1 LEEQGRF
8 SALGVR
14 DFRLFWSSQM
24 ISLSGTWMQQV
35 AIGWLVYS
43 MTSSPFSLGLT
54 MAIMSTPIMI
64 FTLIGGIT
72 ADRYPKKSIIMLTQ
86 SLYIIPAFILGFLAE
101 SEYITMWHIY
111 GLVFFIGM
119 LNAFEIPARQSYIVE
134 LVGKGNLLNAIAL
147 NSAAFNG
154 ARIIGPMLA
163 GIVIAGV
170 GVKACF
176 FINALSYGPVIFV
189 LSRIEEKGTLPVTGN
204 RSIVYELKEGFRYI
218 LGERAIF
225 ALFGVISIISLFGI
239 PYSSFLPVIAEDILH
254 TGAQGLG
261 RLGSAAGAGAFVAA
275 VIIAMKGKVRRRFLY
290 TSLALVSA
298 SFSLFFITFSKT
310 EIITLSLL
318 FFTGWGMVSF
328 LALSN
333 NFIQQAVPDE
343 LRGRVMS
350 VYILVFL
357 GMSPFGNLMVGGIA
371 DLIGTMNALRIASM
385 ICAVIAIMYIS
396 FRYKRKKAEAA
407 T

>member
-1 LEEQGRF
+1 MEEQSRF
-8 SALGVR
+8 SALRVR
-14 DFRLFWSSQM
+14 DFRLFWSSQV

-43 MTSSPFSLGLT
+43 ITMSPLSLGLT
-54 MAIMSTPIMI
+54 MAIMSSPIMI
-64 FTLIGGIT
+64 LTLIGGIT
-72 ADRYPKKSIIMLTQ
+72 ADRYPKKTIIMLTQ
-86 SLYIIPAFILGFLAE
+86 TLYIIPAFILGLLAG
-101 SEYITMWHIY
+101 SEHIEMWHIY
-111 GLVFFIGM
+111 CIVFFIGT

-163 GIVIAGV
+163 GAVIAGV

-176 FINALSYGPVIFV
+176 FINAMTYAPVIFV
-189 LSRIEEKGTLPVTGN
+189 LSRIEEKGVLAVTGN
-204 RSIVYELKEGFRYI
+204 RSILHELAEGFRYI
-218 LGERAIF
+218 WGEREVF
-225 ALFGVISIISLFGI
+225 ALFTVIAIISLFGI
-239 PYSSFLPVIAEDILH
+239 PYSSFLPVIAEDVLH

-261 RLGSAAGAGAFVAA
+261 RLGSSAGAGAFTAA
-275 VIIAMKGKVRRRFLY
+275 LIIALKGRVRRHFLY

-298 SFSLFFITFSKT
+298 SFSIFFITWSKT
-310 EIITLSLL
+310 EIVTLSLL

-333 NFIQQAVPDE
+333 NFIQQAVPDA

-350 VYILVFL
+350 AYILVFL
-357 GMSPFGNLMVGGIA
+357 GMSPFGNLMIGGIA
-371 DLIGTMNALRIASM
+371 DLLGTMKALRLAATVCTLIALT
-385 ICAVIAIMYIS
+385 YIG
-396 FRYKRKKAEAA
+396 FRYRKRTTASKA
-407 T
+407 